1 MDSVPAVGAR
11 ASARAREGDAID
23 ESMATV
29 RATATA
35 RVVGDRARGRWSR
48 RDGRVGGWMTTGRR
62 QAVPSRASSSSAVS
76 KEALRAKIETLRAE
90 NERMRAEIM
99 GGALGRAPARVETVE
114 AEAEAPAAVVVEA
127 AEEPVVEVAETVV
140 EDANAIET
148 EMESEYGAMAKAAV
162 VEETDEVVEEE
173 AEEATAT
180 PQPDT
185 AMFAEQLPERP
196 VVVSSSGRAPIEQT
210 EQPMQIVFVSSEVA
224 PWSKTGGLADVC
236 GSLPQA
242 LVARGHRVMV
252 IAPRYQNG
260 SKSDALYEGALDTCV
275 KAKVGCFG
283 GEQEVGFFHQI
294 KNEVDYVFVDH
305 PSFHRKGGLYGD
317 SHGVYGDNQFRFT
330 LLSHA
335 ACEAPLVLPFTDCG
349 GYYGQDVVFVA
360 NDWHAG
366 LVPTL
371 VASRYRPHGV
381 YKDARTICAI
391 HNILHQGVEPSTT
404 FPNLGV
410 PNEWYGA
417 LEYKYPEHMRAHELD
432 EGLVVNILKS
442 AIATCDRVLTVSQ
455 GYAYEITTPEGGKG
469 MEGLLQGRVD
479 RLDGIANGID
489 MDEWNPEADVD
500 CEAPFSVVDLSG
512 KLECK
517 RALQKELGLPQR
529 DDVPLMGF
537 IGRLDWQKGPD
548 LLQNALH
555 DIMREDVQ
563 VVMLGSGLPELEDFM
578 RWAED
583 TYKDKFR
590 GWVGF
595 SVPMAHRITA
605 GCDILLMPS
614 RFEPCGLNQLYAMR
628 YGTLPI
634 AHATGGLKDT
644 ITPHNAF
651 GDADKVLAGTAD
663 LDAGEGVGTG
673 WLFNDMNADA
683 LMWAI
688 RSACDVYRTNPN
700 MWRAMQTQAMTQDLS
715 WDNAAKK
722 WEKVFEWSKID
733 PPYAN

>member
-1 MDSVPAVGAR
+1 
-11 ASARAREGDAID
+11 
-23 ESMATV
+23 MAQ
-29 RATATA
+29 
-35 RVVGDRARGRWSR
+35 RARGRGAHTPTPRR
-48 RDGRVGGWMTTGRR
+48 RDDAMASARGATTATRSRGVATATRVATRR
-62 QAVPSRASSSSAVS
+62 RRATRANATNDARDGSSKA
-76 KEALRAKIETLRAE
+76 ALAAKIAALRAE
-90 NERMRAEIM
+90 NEAIKARMTTRGAEGSGAAREGR
-99 GGALGRAPARVETVE
+99 GGGVATMRGETKAEARTTAK
-114 AEAEAPAAVVVEA
+114 AEAEAFAGDLPSAYEG
-127 AEEPVVEVAETVV
+127 
-140 EDANAIET
+140 
-148 EMESEYGAMAKAAV
+148 ESEYGAKAKAAAAKKAMGG
-162 VEETDEVVEEE
+162 EET
-173 AEEATAT
+173 EATTAT
-180 PQPDT
+180 TATTDT
-185 AMFAEQLPERP
+185 AMFAEALPPPTTTAPTTARP
-196 VVVSSSGRAPIEQT
+196 PVEKT
-210 EQPMQIVFVSSEVA
+210 DNPMQIVFVSSEVA

-252 IAPRYQNG
+252 IAPKYQNG
-260 SKSDALYEGALDTCV
+260 SKSDVLYEGAFDTCV
-275 KAKVGCFG
+275 KAKLGCFG
-283 GEQEVGFFHQI
+283 GEQEVGYFHQM
-294 KNEVDYVFVDH
+294 KNGVDYVFVDH

-317 SHGVYGDNQFRFT
+317 SYGVYGDNQFRFT

-335 ACEAPLVLPFTDCG
+335 ACEAPLQLPFAECG

-371 VASRYRPHGV
+371 VASKYRPHGV

-391 HNILHQGVEPSTT
+391 HNILHQGAEPSTT

-417 LEYKYPEHMRAHELD
+417 LEYQYPEHMRAHELD
-432 EGLVVNILKS
+432 EGRVVNILKG
-442 AIATCDRVLTVSQ
+442 AIATSDRVLTVSQ
-455 GYAYEITTPEGGKG
+455 GYAYEITTPEGGQG
-469 MEGLLQGRVD
+469 MEGLLLSRQN

-489 MDEWNPEADVD
+489 MDEWNPEADAD
-500 CEAPFSVVDLSG
+500 CAAAFTVTDMSG

-555 DIMREDVQ
+555 DMMREDVQ

-578 RWAED
+578 RWAES
-583 TYKDKFR
+583 TYPDKFR

-644 ITPHNAF
+644 ITAYNAF

-663 LDAGEGVGTG
+663 YDQGEGVGTG
-673 WLFNDMNADA
+673 WLFKDMNADA
-683 LMWAI
+683 LMWAV
-688 RSACDVYRTNPN
+688 RSACDVYRSEPK

-715 WDNAAKK
+715 WDNAATK

-733 PPYAN
+733 PPHCG

>member
-1 MDSVPAVGAR
+1 
-11 ASARAREGDAID
+11 
-23 ESMATV
+23 MAQ
-29 RATATA
+29 
-35 RVVGDRARGRWSR
+35 RARGRGAHTPTPRR
-48 RDGRVGGWMTTGRR
+48 RDDAMASARGATTATRSRSVATATRVATRR
-62 QAVPSRASSSSAVS
+62 RRATRANATNDARDGSSKA
-76 KEALRAKIETLRAE
+76 ALAAKIAALRAE
-90 NERMRAEIM
+90 NEAIKARMTTRGAGGSGAAREGRGGGVATVRGETKAE
-99 GGALGRAPARVETVE
+99 ARTTAK
-114 AEAEAPAAVVVEA
+114 AEAEAFAGDLPSAYEG
-127 AEEPVVEVAETVV
+127 
-140 EDANAIET
+140 
-148 EMESEYGAMAKAAV
+148 ESEYGAKAKAAAAKKAMGG
-162 VEETDEVVEEE
+162 EET
-173 AEEATAT
+173 EATTAT
-180 PQPDT
+180 TATTDT
-185 AMFAEQLPERP
+185 AMFAEALPPPTTTAPTTARP
-196 VVVSSSGRAPIEQT
+196 PVEKT
-210 EQPMQIVFVSSEVA
+210 DNPMQIVFVSSEVA

-252 IAPRYQNG
+252 IAPKYQNG
-260 SKSDALYEGALDTCV
+260 SKSDVLYEGAFDTCV
-275 KAKVGCFG
+275 KAKLGCFG
-283 GEQEVGFFHQI
+283 GEQEVGYFHQM
-294 KNEVDYVFVDH
+294 KNGVDYVFVDH

-317 SHGVYGDNQFRFT
+317 SYGVYGDNQFRFT

-335 ACEAPLVLPFTDCG
+335 ACEAPLQLPFAECG

-371 VASRYRPHGV
+371 VASKYRPHGV

-391 HNILHQGVEPSTT
+391 HNILHQGAEPSTT

-417 LEYKYPEHMRAHELD
+417 LEYQYPEHMRAHELD
-432 EGLVVNILKS
+432 EGRVVNILKG
-442 AIATCDRVLTVSQ
+442 AIATSDRVLTVSQ
-455 GYAYEITTPEGGKG
+455 GYAYEITTPEGGQG
-469 MEGLLQGRVD
+469 MEGLLLSRQN

-489 MDEWNPEADVD
+489 MDEWNPEADAD
-500 CEAPFSVVDLSG
+500 CAAAFTVTDMSG

-555 DIMREDVQ
+555 DMMREDVQ

-578 RWAED
+578 RWAES
-583 TYKDKFR
+583 TYPDKFR

-644 ITPHNAF
+644 ITAYNAF

-663 LDAGEGVGTG
+663 YNQGEGVGTG
-673 WLFNDMNADA
+673 WLFKDMNADA
-683 LMWAI
+683 LMWAV
-688 RSACDVYRTNPN
+688 RSACDVYRSEPK

-715 WDNAAKK
+715 WDNAATK

-733 PPYAN
+733 PPHCG